1 MSSLTFYFETIFKD
15 ENDFN
20 QYLTDYNITLPTGIT
35 YQDLY
40 KLFID
45 KYMNCSIAYDTTEV
59 FKHRF
64 RMVLNDNLNEYARRK
79 AIIDKLYALTDDE
92 LIVMNEYIH
101 NYANN
106 PNVSVTDVFATL
118 PYITQQEN
126 SKNKLS
132 KLDAYANY
140 LNYILPYGNK
150 EFLQKFDKLFKQIF
164 IREVNIYG

>member
-1 MSSLTFYFETIFKD
+1 MSSLTFYFEAIFKD
-15 ENDFN
+15 ENEFN

-35 YQDLY
+35 YTDLY

>member
-1 MSSLTFYFETIFKD
+1 MSSLTFYFEAIFKD
-15 ENDFN
+15 ENEFN

-64 RMVLNDNLNEYARRK
+64 RMVLIDNLNEYARRK